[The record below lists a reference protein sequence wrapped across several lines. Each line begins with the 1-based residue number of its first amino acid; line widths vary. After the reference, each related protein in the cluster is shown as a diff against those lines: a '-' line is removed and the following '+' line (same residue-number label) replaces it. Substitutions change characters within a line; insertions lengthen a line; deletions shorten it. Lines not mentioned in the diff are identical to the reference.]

1 MNNQAPILTKGTKQ
15 LLDQLVND
23 YGSGLPSNERIFE
36 IKSIPAYIYNLFRG
50 QYEFSYK
57 QFQELLDY
65 FDYLKK
71 NDEN

>member
-23 YGSGLPSNERIFE
+23 YASGVPKDERKFNINC
-36 IKSIPAYIYNLFRG
+36 IPAYIYNLFKG

-57 QFQELLDY
+57 QFQELLAY
-65 FDYLKK
+65 FDHLKK